1 MKERKEMEIVR
12 NEKNEKVYFS
22 SLNVGD
28 IFVTTNGNPNTYL
41 KISETYAEL
50 SGGEIESL
58 LEGCM
63 DVDDLDEH
71 RYNAISLNNMQYH
84 YFEDFDEVIFKPSKL
99 IVE

>member
-1 MKERKEMEIVR
+1 MEIVR
-12 NEKNEKVYFS
+12 NGKNEEVYFS
-22 SLNVGD
+22 SLSVGD
-28 IFVTTNGNPNTYL
+28 IFVTTNRNPNTYL

-63 DVDDLDEH
+63 DADELDTH
-71 RYNAISLNNMQYH
+71 RYNAISLNDMEYH
-84 YFEDFDEVIFKPSKL
+84 YFDDYDEVVFKPSKL

>member
-1 MKERKEMEIVR
+1 MEIIR
-12 NEKNEKVYFS
+12 NEKNEEVYFS
-22 SLNVGD
+22 KLSVGD
-28 IFVTTNGNPNTYL
+28 IFVAANDNPNTYL

-63 DVDDLDEH
+63 DADELYDH
-71 RYNAISLNNMQYH
+71 RYNAINLNDMQYH
-84 YFEDFDEVIFKPSKL
+84 YFEDYDEVIFKPSKL

>member
-1 MKERKEMEIVR
+1 MEIVR

-84 YFEDFDEVIFKPSKL
+84 YF
-99 IVE
+99 

>member
-12 NEKNEKVYFS
+12 NEKNEEVYFS
-22 SLNVGD
+22 KLSVGD
-28 IFVTTNGNPNTYL
+28 IFVVTNDSPNTYL
-41 KISETYAEL
+41 KIAETYAEF
-50 SGGEIESL
+50 SDREIDDI

-63 DVDDLDEH
+63 DADELDNH

-84 YFEDFDEVIFKPSKL
+84 YFNDYDEVIFKPSKL